1 MSMYKNR
8 SKDST
13 FQKECP
19 YSMKR
24 HGSWEMIY
32 IIMIYDNVFL
42 EMKKMVCLRYL
53 EIVILMTTFLSLE
66 VVPVTTVWLGA
77 DQRTTV

>member
-32 IIMIYDNVFL
+32 IIMITGFRVSFYFCL
-42 EMKKMVCLRYL
+42 ELKLPNKIYLDKMCNKIL
-53 EIVILMTTFLSLE
+53 ESLK
-66 VVPVTTVWLGA
+66 VNLWGL
-77 DQRTTV
+77 